1 MDVFRQTCTMHKQ
14 NSHERMLCLMGK
26 KRKAPTK
33 AKAWMRM
40 QAAELADNNIYE
52 KIKDK
57 FLDDMP
63 DEVWMNDRYQ
73 ATIRYLNKDLGRDG
87 ICQMCIHSHTRAT
100 NRPWRHFQQIKN
112 DVFGDEREALEL
124 YPAES
129 RVVDTANEYH
139 LWVWTKD
146 SQIPVGFQERNVR
159 YDIGDDDPEVDAHL
173 KNSRAKQAPK
183 MQIKENSNV

>member
-1 MDVFRQTCTMHKQ
+1 
-14 NSHERMLCLMGK
+14 MLCLMGK

-63 DEVWMNDRYQ
+63 DEVWINDRYQ

-112 DVFGDEREALEL
+112 DVFGDEREDADDENYGGESTNEDQHFHHLVHIPIEI
-124 YPAES
+124 PAIQLVDGHIHHIDTRRHDLS
-129 RVVDTANEYH
+129 SPRRVTI
-139 LWVWTKD
+139 
-146 SQIPVGFQERNVR
+146 S
-159 YDIGDDDPEVDAHL
+159 
-173 KNSRAKQAPK
+173 S
-183 MQIKENSNV
+183 